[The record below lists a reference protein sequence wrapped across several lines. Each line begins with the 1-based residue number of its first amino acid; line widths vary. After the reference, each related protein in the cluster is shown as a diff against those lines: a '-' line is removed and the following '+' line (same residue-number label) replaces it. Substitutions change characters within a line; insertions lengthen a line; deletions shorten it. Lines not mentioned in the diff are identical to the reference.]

1 VRHVKLSLALA
12 LVLTL
17 GACAAPTGALAL
29 KGLER
34 LKDWRNPSAE
44 TRRATVCG
52 MPLDAYFQEMS
63 SRDRGALDILC
74 DRS

>member
-1 VRHVKLSLALA
+1 MKHLKLSLTLT
-12 LVLTL
+12 LVLAL
-17 GACAAPTGALAL
+17 GACTLTPRALVGASV
-29 KGLER
+29 ER
-34 LKDWRNPSAE
+34 IKDRLSPSAE

-52 MPLDAYFQEMS
+52 MSLDAYFQEMA